1 MKTAGGFAVHVDPRL
16 ELHDGLRR
24 VLDEVGAEP
33 TPAPDAPDPDGDPA
47 VLLVP
52 AGVQP
57 AAAWRDHALEVP
69 ADVDPSAFAA
79 LLRVAVENAALRA
92 QVRRMEAEAARYH
105 EQFTELN
112 RIGIALSSERDIN
125 TLQDF
130 ILRTCRQ
137 LTNADGAS
145 LWLVEGEGEERIVRF
160 ASTQNHSLDV
170 PYNSFTLPLTP
181 TSMVGFTIIEGQTQV
196 VDDVYSASTPYGLG
210 GSKSFDEQH
219 GYHTRSM
226 LCVPMRNHA
235 REMVGA
241 VQLINAKRSFE
252 TRLTLENVEAEAV
265 PFHRDDV
272 EMIES
277 IASQAAVA
285 LDNKELLDSIQALF
299 EGFVKAS
306 VTAIESRDPTTYGH
320 SGRVAALTVGI
331 AEAISGIGVGAY
343 RDLRFDPDQLK
354 EIRYAALLH
363 DFGKVGVREHVLVKE
378 KKLYPAQIDFIRARF
393 EFVQRSRQLQH
404 TEEKLHMA
412 LVGRLTAEQMDEI
425 DRRQSTEM
433 IQLQQWLEA
442 VLAANEPSVLD
453 EDKASTLSF
462 LSQRTYADIEGQE
475 HPLLE
480 PEEFHFLSIRRGT
493 LDEDERL
500 EIESHVTHSYR
511 FLTKIP
517 WTSTMRDVPGI
528 AYGHHEKLDGT
539 GYPRNLTGPE
549 IPVQTRM
556 MTISDI
562 YDALTATDRPY
573 KRAVPLDKA
582 LAILKSESDEGKLDA
597 DLLDVFITKRVYEA
611 AKSYRPDDD
620 LLMGAERR

>member
-1 MKTAGGFAVHVDPRL
+1 MKAAGGFAIHVDPRL
-16 ELHDGLRR
+16 ALQAGLRE
-24 VLDEVGAEP
+24 VIAEVGAEA
-33 TPAPDAPDPDGDPA
+33 TPAPEAPDPDGDPA
-47 VLLVP
+47 VLLLPTGAVP
-52 AGVQP
+52 PQR
-57 AAAWRDHALEVP
+57 WREQSVEVP
-69 ADVDPSAFAA
+69 EDVRPIAFAA
-79 LLRVAVENAALRA
+79 LLRAALENAALRA
-92 QVRRMEAEAARYH
+92 QVRRMEAEAIRYH

-112 RIGIALSSERDIN
+112 RIGVALSSERDIDK
-125 TLQDF
+125 LQDF

-145 LWLVEGEGEERIVRF
+145 LWLVDGDGEDRTVRF
-160 ASTQNHSLDV
+160 ASAQNHSLEV
-170 PYNSFTLPLTP
+170 PYSSFTLPLTP
-181 TSMVGFTIIEGQTQV
+181 SSMVGYTIIHGRSQT
-196 VDDVYSASTPYGLG
+196 VDDVYSAHTPYGVG

-226 LCVPMRNHA
+226 LCVPMRSHSG
-235 REMVGA
+235 EVVGA

-252 TRLTLENVEAEAV
+252 TRLNLDNIAAETV
-265 PFHRDDV
+265 PFHGEAV

-285 LDNKELLDSIQALF
+285 LDNKELIDSIQALF

-331 AEAISGIGVGAY
+331 AEVISGIGVGSY

-378 KKLYPAQIDFIRARF
+378 KKLYPSQIDFIRARF
-393 EFVQRSRQLQH
+393 EFVQRSRQLAH
-404 TEEKLHMA
+404 TEEKLKLA
-412 LVGRLTAEQMDEI
+412 LAGQLTPDVMDEI
-425 DRRQSTEM
+425 DRRLRTELM
-433 IQLQQWLEA
+433 QLQQWLEA
-442 VLAANEPSVLD
+442 VLTANEPSVMD
-453 EDKASTLSF
+453 EDKASTLAF
-462 LSQRTYADIEGQE
+462 LSQRTYPDLSGRER
-475 HPLLE
+475 PLLDND
-480 PEEFHFLSIRRGT
+480 EFHFLSIRRGT

-517 WTSTMRDVPGI
+517 WTSTMREVPRI

-539 GYPRNLTGPE
+539 GYPRHLNGAE

-573 KRAVPLDKA
+573 KRAVPLEKA
-582 LAILKSESDEGKLDA
+582 LGILKSEADEGKLDA
-597 DLLDVFITKRVYEA
+597 ELLDVFITKRVYDA
-611 AKSYRPDDD
+611 AKSYRPDED